1 MFRIK
6 HKDDKEKRCA
16 YDRCN
21 RKLRDFG
28 FIEETTGSIY
38 CTDICAMQD
47 LTEKEPR
54 LPCLQ

>member
-21 RKLRDFG
+21 RKLRGIG
-28 FIEETTGSIY
+28 FINETTGSIY
-38 CTDICAMQD
+38 CTDICSERD
-47 LTEKEPR
+47 ELEKMPR
-54 LPCLQ
+54 EPCLQ